1 MADTATKSSEGNAI
15 RILTPE
21 DLDRVV
27 EIDRAITK
35 QSRRG
40 FFEKRI
46 EARRRE
52 PNAFISLAY
61 VEKGV
66 VEGFALAHILDGEF
80 GGKHPVA
87 VLVAIGT
94 TDAVRGHG
102 GGRQLMA
109 EMEKVARGRGAKELR
124 TQSDWSDQ
132 QLTHFLAIAGFG
144 LGHHLVLERPCGK
157 LPNELALGETIQD
170 DSQDLSRDVV
180 PVRSMTLDDL
190 PTVTGLDRRVTGR
203 DRSGY
208 YKRKI
213 QEALQESGI
222 RLSMI
227 ATVDKTPAGFIMAR
241 VDYGEFGE
249 TEPEA
254 VIDTIGVDPSF
265 VGKRVGTALISQLLA
280 NLQSLRVERVRTVVA
295 WDNFALLA
303 FLKGLGFSP
312 SQRVDYVRAL

>member
-1 MADTATKSSEGNAI
+1 MADATSKSAEGTARTLN
-15 RILTPE
+15 PE

-27 EIDRAITK
+27 EIDRSVTK

-52 PNAFISLAY
+52 PDAFISLAY

-80 GGKHPVA
+80 GGRFPVA
-87 VLVAIGT
+87 VLDAIGT
-94 TDAVRGHG
+94 SVASRGHG
-102 GGRQLMA
+102 GGKALMA
-109 EMEKVARGRGAKELR
+109 ELEKIARGRGAKELR
-124 TQSDWSDQ
+124 TQSSWSDR
-132 QLTHFLAIAGFG
+132 QLTQFFAAAG
-144 LGHHLVLERPCGK
+144 LGLAHRLVMERPCGK
-157 LPNELALGETIQD
+157 LPNELTIGETIQD
-170 DSQDLSRDVV
+170 DTQDMSRDVV

-190 PTVTGLDRRVTGR
+190 PVVTGLDRRVTGR

-208 YKRKI
+208 YKRKV

-227 ATVDKTPAGFIMAR
+227 ATVDKVPAGFIMAR

-254 VIDTIGVDPSF
+254 VIDTIGVNPDF
-265 VGKRVGTALISQLLA
+265 AGKRVGTALISQLLG
-280 NLQSLRVERVRTVVA
+280 NLQGLRVERVRTEVD
-295 WDNFALLA
+295 WDNFGLLA
-303 FLKGLGFSP
+303 FLKGLGFHP
-312 SQRVDYVRAL
+312 SQRVDFVRAL